1 MKKNLIS
8 VILSATLIAGTL
20 AGCRAEAPQ
29 EQPSSDSSVAD
40 NSKSQETT
48 ITPNPDFNKSLIEF
62 VEQNGF
68 SQENY
73 MVSPTSF
80 RAALALAASG
90 ADNETKD
97 QILAAMGFSS
107 MEEVNAWYNSV
118 NSSIDNFDSLL
129 KEAKKSFKE
138 NKEWY
143 GDDAKEP
150 EGAFQ
155 MANSIWSNTD
165 ASGKLSKDY
174 IKYVQKNYDAAAE
187 NVDSSHITD
196 KVNSWINEKTKGL
209 IPEISGNM
217 SNVAVALVNTV
228 YLRTSWLESFSNY
241 STTQDDFTTIDGS
254 TVKKD
259 FMQQTNSFKYYEDEK
274 GKFVVLPMNGGIN
287 AVFILGEVDDIMGKL
302 EDATYEEVDVKLP
315 KFEIESSFS
324 NNELIDYMV
333 SQGATLPFTEDAD
346 FSVMSKDMSLVISD
360 IIQKTKIK
368 VDEDGIEAAAATAI
382 MMKESAMEITEIKE
396 FHADKPFKFM
406 ILTDSETPEPLFCGQ
421 LVK

>member
-1 MKKNLIS
+1 MKKMLIS
-8 VILSATLIAGTL
+8 VILSATLVAGTIM
-20 AGCRAEAPQ
+20 GCGTQVPQ
-29 EQPSSDSSVAD
+29 EQPGSDSSVAD
-40 NSKSQETT
+40 NNPSQEIT

-129 KEAKKSFKE
+129 KEAKKDFKE

-150 EGAFQ
+150 DGTFQ

-174 IKYVQKNYDAAAE
+174 IKYVQKNYDAEAE
-187 NVDSSHITD
+187 NVDSSHITN
-196 KVNSWINEKTKGL
+196 KVNSWINNKTKGL

-217 SNVAVALVNTV
+217 SDVAVALVNTV

-254 TVKKD
+254 TVRKD

-287 AVFILGEVDDIMGKL
+287 AVFILGEVDDIMDKL

-360 IIQKTKIK
+360 IIQKTKVK

-382 MMKESAMEITEIKE
+382 MMKESAMEINEIKE
-396 FHADKPFKFM
+396 FHADQPFKFM

>member
-1 MKKNLIS
+1 MKKILIS
-8 VILSATLIAGTL
+8 VIISATLIAGAL
-20 AGCRAEAPQ
+20 AGCGAEAPS
-29 EQPSSDSSVAD
+29 EQPSSNTSASE
-40 NSKSQETT
+40 NSQSQATSIAT
-48 ITPNPDFNKSLIEF
+48 NPDFNKSLIEF
-62 VEQNGF
+62 VEQNGY
-68 SQENY
+68 SKENY

-107 MEEVNAWYNSV
+107 MEEVSAWYNSV

-150 EGAFQ
+150 DGAFQ

-174 IKYVQKNYDAAAE
+174 IKYVQKNYDAEA
-187 NVDSSHITD
+187 NSVDSSHITD
-196 KVNSWINEKTKGL
+196 KVNSWINEKTNGL

-259 FMQQTNSFKYYEDEK
+259 FMQQTKSYRYYEDEK

-302 EDATYEEVDVKLP
+302 EDATYEEVDIKLP

-333 SQGATLPFTEDAD
+333 SQGATLPFSQDAD
-346 FSVMSKDMSLVISD
+346 FSVMSDDMSLMISD

-382 MMKESAMEITEIKE
+382 MMKESAMEINEIKE
-396 FHADKPFKFM
+396 FHADQPFKFM
-406 ILTDSETPEPLFCGQ
+406 ILTDSDTPEPLFCGQ

>member
-1 MKKNLIS
+1 MKKMLIS
-8 VILSATLIAGTL
+8 VILSATLVAGTIM
-20 AGCRAEAPQ
+20 GCGTQAPQ

-129 KEAKKSFKE
+129 KEAKKDFKE

-150 EGAFQ
+150 DGAFQ

-174 IKYVQKNYDAAAE
+174 IKYIQKNYDAEAE

-196 KVNSWINEKTKGL
+196 KVNSWINNKTKGL

-217 SNVAVALVNTV
+217 SDVAVVLVNTV
-228 YLRTSWLESFSNY
+228 YLRTSWLESFSDY
-241 STTQDDFTTIDGS
+241 FTTQDDFTTIDGS

-259 FMQQTNSFKYYEDEK
+259 FMQQTKSYRYYEDEK

-396 FHADKPFKFM
+396 FHADQPFKFM
-406 ILTDSETPEPLFCGQ
+406 ILTDSDTPEPLFCGQ